1 MRRPEADF
9 PSGPLRQPSGLVEL
23 VLELPLRLQLA
34 SSIRLPSTEHV
45 VPHRMTPLILTFLST
60 VSFKPDSANTT
71 TQPTAM
77 PSSLEQLKKFTVV
90 VADTGDFQSMK
101 QFSPTDATTNPSLI
115 LSAAGIEEYQPLI
128 KKAAL
133 FAHSNF
139 SGIEKQ
145 TAASV
150 DELVVQ
156 FGCEIL
162 KIIPGRV
169 SCEVDA
175 RLSFDTEKS
184 IEKALE
190 YIKRFEQ
197 LGISKERI
205 LIKLASTWEGI
216 QAAKILEEK
225 HGVHCNLTLLFSHCQ
240 AVACAEAKVTLISPF
255 VGRILDWYVQK
266 TGKKYTTEEDPG
278 VQFVTNTYNYYKKY
292 GYKTQ
297 VMGASFRNSGEI
309 KALAG
314 CDLLTISPKLLDELE
329 KSTDP
334 VNEKLSPKTA
344 SSCTLQKGES
354 DLTEHEFRSMLNKD
368 EMADDKLLEGIKKFT
383 IDTLEL
389 SALMKEEILKLG
401 S

>member
-1 MRRPEADF
+1 MA
-9 PSGPLRQPSGLVEL
+9 
-23 VLELPLRLQLA
+23 
-34 SSIRLPSTEHV
+34 
-45 VPHRMTPLILTFLST
+45 
-60 VSFKPDSANTT
+60 
-71 TQPTAM
+71 
-77 PSSLEQLKKFTVV
+77 SSLEQLKKLTVV
-90 VADTGDFQSMK
+90 VADTGDFKSMK

-115 LSAAGIEEYQPLI
+115 LSAAGIDEYQPLI

-133 FAHSNF
+133 FAHTNF

-145 TAASV
+145 TIASL

-175 RLSFDTEKS
+175 RLSFDLQGS
-184 IEKALE
+184 IDKALV
-190 YIKRFEQ
+190 YINRFEQ

-216 QAAKILEEK
+216 QAAKILEKK

-240 AVACAEAKVTLISPF
+240 AVACAEAGVTLISPF

-297 VMGASFRNSGEI
+297 VMGASFRNGGEI

-314 CDLLTISPKLLDELE
+314 CDLLTISPKLLEELE

-334 VNEKLSPKTA
+334 VKENLSPKTA
-344 SSCTLQKGES
+344 TSCTLEKRQSE
-354 DLTEHEFRSMLNKD
+354 LTQHEFRWMLNED
-368 EMADDKLLEGIKKFT
+368 EMANDKLSEGIRKFT
-383 IDTLEL
+383 VDTLKL
-389 SALMKEEILKLG
+389 SALMREEILKLG
-401 S
+401 QK